1 MRTAILFI
9 VTLLLPVLAFSQ
21 NGSQRSLTL
30 KNGTTI
36 KGEVEI
42 QDDGT
47 YQVKTASGDVFYFM
61 EDEIKKG
68 NASNTKIKIPKN
80 ASNSVVFRSG
90 NQLYYVDGLRP
101 LSQDDF
107 NTLEGWN
114 TYMKASK
121 KGESGRIVT
130 RWGSG
135 AFLLGG
141 VLVGIGYLAGQHG
154 DMGEISSIIGVTG
167 LFLAGAGLITDVTG
181 LCIIWSSNSKL
192 NKIAKGYNQTPG
204 YALNF
209 GVQQHGIGLS
219 LTF

>member
-101 LSQDDF
+101 LSQGDF

-121 KGESGRIVT
+121 KGASGRIVT
-130 RWGSG
+130 RWGNG
-135 AFLLGG
+135 AILVGG
-141 VLVGIGYLAGQHG
+141 VLVGIGVILAGQE
-154 DMGEISSIIGVTG
+154 MGEISSIIGVPG
-167 LFLAGAGLITDVTG
+167 LFLAFAGLITDVTG

-204 YALNF
+204 YAINF

-219 LTF
+219 LSF